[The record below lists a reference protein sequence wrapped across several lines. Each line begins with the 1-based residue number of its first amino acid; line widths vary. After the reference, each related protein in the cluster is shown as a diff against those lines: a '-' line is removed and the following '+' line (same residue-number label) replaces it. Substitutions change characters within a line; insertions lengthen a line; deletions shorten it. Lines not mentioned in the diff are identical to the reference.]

1 MISNEIDPLVQLS
14 TGTCNNARRS
24 LTVSA

>member
-14 TGTCNNARRS
+14 SGTCNNARSS